1 MQKNQHLAVTN
12 KTRNYEAKLVL
23 YGEEY
28 LCRSIMILKHAAIRN
43 LRTHIINLLT
53 HIINLLT
60 HIINL
65 RTHIQRLR
73 TTNAQKNTRLW
84 LTLHPSLFEHKHH
97 YINKLGR

>member
-53 HIINLLT
+53 HIINL
-60 HIINL
+60 